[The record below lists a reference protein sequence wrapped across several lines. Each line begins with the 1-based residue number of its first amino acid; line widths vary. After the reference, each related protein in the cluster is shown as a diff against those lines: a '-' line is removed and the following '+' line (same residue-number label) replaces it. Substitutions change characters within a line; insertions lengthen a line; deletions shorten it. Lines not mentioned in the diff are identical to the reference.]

1 MKIDKADI
9 VVFSETEKVELLKHL
24 EKKGH
29 TIPSNWRMIHSEL
42 CHADEADFNI
52 REFLP
57 KRSGHKFAVGIV
69 SNPDLTSF
77 LDKGLIKVRYR
88 YVLGIAH
95 SGEREIQGNTREFCE
110 TIIRAD
116 KLYRREDINIMSF
129 KGANPLAKQNY
140 SIFRLQGHWN
150 CRHAWQREIY
160 FVEDSSKKVED
171 SELIEK
177 KIAMSKKEITGV
189 EGFKAFWKSLSTKF
203 SKEEIVKVNEI
214 MLDEMKFKDV
224 KDSEGKTL
232 RVDGDDIAVGASVKW
247 IDDEGVESDVADGDI
262 IIAEENKTITV
273 KDGEISEVKDTEEAK
288 PGDEPGEQDVEARL
302 SKLEND
308 LPGLIGESVKTA
320 LKEMKFST
328 ADDTAKMIDE
338 TITAKFS
345 SVTDELKK
353 LPAFKSKGTKQNF
366 SSHKEGDKKKS
377 IGELLNGDYNKVEKK
392 D

>member
-1 MKIDKADI
+1 MKTDNTDI

-24 EKKGH
+24 EKKGQ

-42 CHADEADFNI
+42 CQADEADFNI

-57 KRSGHKFAVGIV
+57 KLSGHKFAVGII

-77 LDKGLIKVRYR
+77 LDKGLIKTRYR
-88 YVLGIAH
+88 YVLDPAH
-95 SGEREIQGNTREFCE
+95 GGEREIQGNTREFCE
-110 TIIRAD
+110 SLIRAD

-129 KGANPLAKQNY
+129 RGANPLAKTNY

-160 FVEDSSKKVED
+160 FVEDASKSVENN
-171 SELIEK
+171 ELIDK
-177 KIAMSKKEITGV
+177 KIAMSKNEITGV
-189 EGFKAFWKSLSTKF
+189 EAFKAFWKNLGTKF
-203 SKEEIVKVNEI
+203 SKEEIVKANEI

-232 RVDGDDIAVGASVKW
+232 RIDGDEIAVGASVKW
-247 IDDEGVESDVADGDI
+247 IDDEGAESDVPDGDLV
-262 IIAEENKTITV
+262 IADENKTVTI
-273 KDGEISEVKDTEEAK
+273 KDGAISEVKDTEDPAA
-288 PGDEPGEQDVEARL
+288 GGGEEDVEARL
-302 SKLEND
+302 SKLEKG
-308 LPGLIGESVKTA
+308 LPAMIGESVKTA

-328 ADDTAKMIDE
+328 ADDTAKMIEE

-345 SVTDELKK
+345 TVTDELKK
-353 LPAFKSKGTKQNF
+353 LPAFKEKSIKAKLSSDEKG
-366 SSHKEGDKKKS
+366 GKKKT
-377 IGELLNGDYNKVEKK
+377 IGEMLHGDYNKVEDK